1 MTTFWPKSEKSKSF
15 ASDLKTDDIENVA
28 KELISDTSGFTV
40 FGVGEMK
47 MTLEDMATNLMLSK
61 ARRVPRQA
69 KEESLFTTVD
79 SKKFKELQNRYDE
92 CESLVESI
100 ENKTHE
106 MVERLKDQSERIEN
120 FEEVVEQVKIEKQV
134 TVVEKDKRLE
144 IEIAQECFFASL
156 KILFKQQSLK
166 PQKSAQLRHDK
177 DLLQIKMDKLLGWA
191 YTV

>member
-1 MTTFWPKSEKSKSF
+1 MGIRFPFSTHCLTTFWPKSDKSKSF

-79 SKKFKELQNRYDE
+79 SKKFKELQNRYNE
-92 CESLVESI
+92 CESLVE
-100 ENKTHE
+100 
-106 MVERLKDQSERIEN
+106 V
-120 FEEVVEQVKIEKQV
+120 
-134 TVVEKDKRLE
+134 
-144 IEIAQECFFASL
+144 IEIMCMLARHQGRGVRGYL
-156 KILFKQQSLK
+156 NM
-166 PQKSAQLRHDK
+166 SAMLTIGK
-177 DLLQIKMDKLLGWA
+177 
-191 YTV
+191 